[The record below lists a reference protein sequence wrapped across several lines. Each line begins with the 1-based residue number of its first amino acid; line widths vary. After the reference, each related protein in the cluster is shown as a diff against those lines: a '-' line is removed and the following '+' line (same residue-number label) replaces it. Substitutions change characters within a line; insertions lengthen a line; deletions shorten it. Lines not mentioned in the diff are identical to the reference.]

1 MERFLRIGL
10 RFRPLPCATGGRCL
24 HRDRHSYCWRRCGF
38 SLGDGNFS
46 HRHHSADRQHAAECN
61 AAIHR
66 EYAGY
71 LGVFLRIDFGL
82 GTLYGVWPHGICTIT
97 ATASTGTAYTGTASD
112 TIITQTVLEIT
123 PANPSLTEGQDQ
135 QFASGAAATWSASC
149 GSITGSGVFTAPLSE
164 GSCKITAT
172 ATDGSGDTANTTAT
186 VTSPITIT
194 PSSVNLHALN
204 TQSFT
209 ASQPVSWAA
218 SCGSITGA
226 GLFTAPASA
235 GTCTI
240 TGTAS
245 SGPAYTATTSVTV
258 DMVNQVRWRNTT
270 GGTGLQ
276 SKELALTPANV
287 NAANFGQSWSSSV
300 DGGVW
305 AQPLYMNALTING
318 ASHNVLFVGT
328 DHDTMYALDADTGA
342 QLWSTSLIPD
352 GGSAVAGTMVDDPYI
367 PYIGILGTPA
377 IDNGTLYVVAE
388 TAEQNATVFPH
399 RLHALDLA
407 TGNEKLGGPVLIS
420 DPNLPTAHKLQR
432 PGLTV
437 ANGSVYVSFGSL
449 GDKAPY
455 KGLVFAFDNTTLAQ
469 QNVWISTPT
478 GNGGGIWM
486 GGGSPSVDSSGNIY
500 VLTGNGYADGV
511 NNFGESAVKLS
522 PGLQRLSFF
531 TPYNAASLTA
541 SDLDLGAASVPVM
554 PDVNGQFPHELIF
567 CGKSPDIYV
576 INRDSMGGFNTT
588 ADNVIQKLSNAVG
601 GTATSRNVGTACY
614 TSPSAWGANLYFIA
628 NGDVLKQFTLDP
640 DTGLLSTNP
649 VHQGSFGYGWPGSQ
663 SMISSN
669 DNSNGIIWS
678 FDQIGKKLRAD
689 NASDVSTNL
698 FVSPAISTGYVKW
711 VTPTVINGHVYVGGQ
726 GTVVAFTLK

>member
-1 MERFLRIGL
+1 
-10 RFRPLPCATGGRCL
+10 
-24 HRDRHSYCWRRCGF
+24 
-38 SLGDGNFS
+38 
-46 HRHHSADRQHAAECN
+46 
-61 AAIHR
+61 
-66 EYAGY
+66 
-71 LGVFLRIDFGL
+71 
-82 GTLYGVWPHGICTIT
+82 
-97 ATASTGTAYTGTASD
+97 
-112 TIITQTVLEIT
+112 
-123 PANPSLTEGQDQ
+123 
-135 QFASGAAATWSASC
+135 
-149 GSITGSGVFTAPLSE
+149 
-164 GSCKITAT
+164 
-172 ATDGSGDTANTTAT
+172 
-186 VTSPITIT
+186 
-194 PSSVNLHALN
+194 
-204 TQSFT
+204 
-209 ASQPVSWAA
+209 
-218 SCGSITGA
+218 
-226 GLFTAPASA
+226 
-235 GTCTI
+235 
-240 TGTAS
+240 
-245 SGPAYTATTSVTV
+245 
-258 DMVNQVRWRNTT
+258 MVNHVRWRNST

-276 SKELALTPANV
+276 SNELALTPANV
-287 NAANFGQSWSSSV
+287 NSTTFGQAWSFNV

-318 ASHNVLFVGT
+318 APHNVLFVGT

-342 QLWSTSLIPD
+342 QLWSTSLLPA
-352 GGSAVAGTMVDDPYI
+352 GASAVAGTMVDDPYI

-399 RLHALDLA
+399 RLHALDIA
-407 TGNEKLGGPVLIS
+407 TGQEKFGGPVVIS
-420 DPNLPTAHKLQR
+420 DPNLPPAHKLQR

-455 KGLVFAFDNTTLAQ
+455 KGLIFAFDNTTLAQ

-486 GGGSPSVDSSGNIY
+486 GGGAPSVDSSGNIY

-522 PGLQRLSFF
+522 PSLQRLSFF

-541 SDLDLGAASVPVM
+541 ADLDLGAASVPVM

-601 GTATSRNVGTACY
+601 GTATTRNLGTACY
-614 TSPSAWGANLYFIA
+614 TGPSAWGTNIYFIA

-640 DTGLLSTNP
+640 GTGLLSTSP
-649 VHQGSFGYGWPGSQ
+649 THQGSFGYGWPGSQ

-669 DNSNGIIWS
+669 GNSNGIIWS
-678 FDQIGKKLRAD
+678 YDQIGKKLRAD
-689 NASDVSTNL
+689 NASDVSANL
-698 FVSPAISTGYVKW
+698 FVSPAIGTGYVKW
-711 VTPTVINGHVYVGGQ
+711 VTPMVVNGHVYVGGQ
-726 GTVVAFTLK
+726 GTVVAFSLK

>member
-1 MERFLRIGL
+1 MTATPTAGGAAASASVTVTSPIVITPQTASTPQNATQQFTANMPVTWASSCGSISGSGL
-10 RFRPLPCATGGRCL
+10 FTASGSTG
-24 HRDRHSYCWRRCGF
+24 
-38 SLGDGNFS
+38 
-46 HRHHSADRQHAAECN
+46 
-61 AAIHR
+61 
-66 EYAGY
+66 
-71 LGVFLRIDFGL
+71 V
-82 GTLYGVWPHGICTIT
+82 CTIT

-112 TIITQTVLEIT
+112 TITQGVQTLKVT

-135 QFASGAAATWSASC
+135 QFDSGAPATWSASC
-149 GSITGSGVFTAPLSE
+149 GSITGSGVFTAPLNE

-258 DMVNQVRWRNTT
+258 DMVNHVRWRNST

-276 SKELALTPANV
+276 SNELALTPANV
-287 NAANFGQSWSSSV
+287 NSANFGQAWSSSV

-352 GGSAVAGTMVDDPYI
+352 GGSVVAGTMVDDPYI

-399 RLHALDLA
+399 RLHALDIA
-407 TGNEKLGGPVLIS
+407 TGQEKFGGPVLIS
-420 DPNLPTAHKLQR
+420 DPNLPIAHKLQR

-511 NNFGESAVKLS
+511 NNFGESAIKLS
-522 PGLQRLSFF
+522 PSLQRLSFF

-588 ADNVIQKLSNAVG
+588 TDNVIQKLSNAVG
-601 GTATSRNVGTACY
+601 GTSTSRNVGTACY

-640 DTGLLSTNP
+640 GTGLLSTSP
-649 VHQGSFGYGWPGSQ
+649 AHQGSFGYGWPGSQ

-689 NASDVSTNL
+689 DASDVSTNL

-711 VTPTVINGHVYVGGQ
+711 VAPMVINGHVYVGGQ